1 MSKKPGKG
9 GGRNARMTEEKRLLY
24 MQQKPQAEEDIAK
37 RKEDM
42 LTHFLND
49 KLQKE
54 ERNTILNL
62 HKLRQQWRAV
72 LTQTKTAELR

>member
-1 MSKKPGKG
+1 MTGRKG
-9 GGRNARMTEEKRLLY
+9 GGRNARMTEEERLLY
-24 MQQKPQAEEDIAK
+24 MQQKAQAEEDIAK